1 MNILN
6 APFCRISDWSGEQIY
21 VDCRKRFFLLPGGTD
36 LANEKL
42 SIQQIDA
49 AIVLILMKRFHL
61 LQLPKEWRFSF
72 IAGVL
77 SHSPAIAL
85 NQDPVWLTAY
95 VMQTTN
101 LAFVLASATC
111 QLKHNSPLI
120 SESIECREDVQ

>member
-6 APFCRISDWSGEQIY
+6 APLYRISDWSGKRIY
-21 VDCRKRFFLLPGGTD
+21 EDCRNRFFLLPGGTD

-85 NQDPVWLTAY
+85 NQDPNWLTAY

-101 LAFVLASATC
+101 LAFVLASNC
-111 QLKHNSPLI
+111 CPLKQDPHPSLKG
-120 SESIECREDVQ
+120 IECREDVQ